1 MNILS
6 DKEEHAN
13 GDDEAELET
22 VVDVEESGEAYVGDT
37 LKKLRESLR
46 ACEKERQEFLDGWQR
61 SKADFLNQ
69 RKRLD
74 EDRRLSTER
83 AENALIGQILNL
95 ADSFDMAFKNKD
107 AWSAIDATWAK
118 GIEGIYAQLQSILR
132 EYGVAEI
139 EAEGAHFNPA
149 LHEAYASKPVDS
161 EEAHDTVVEVAQ
173 KGYIRGDTVLRP
185 ARVVIGSHHD

>member
-6 DKEEHAN
+6 DKDEHAN
-13 GDDEAELET
+13 GAEDADLET
-22 VVDVEESGEAYVGDT
+22 VIDVEDNGEAYVGDT

-69 RKRLD
+69 RKRLQ
-74 EDRRLSTER
+74 EEQRLATER
-83 AENALIGQILNL
+83 AENSLIGQILVL
-95 ADSFDMAFKNKD
+95 ADSFDMAFKNAD
-107 AWSAIDATWAK
+107 AWSAIDANWAK

-132 EYGVAEI
+132 EYGVQEI
-139 EAEGAHFNPA
+139 EAQGVAFNPA
-149 LHEAYASKPVDS
+149 LHEAYASKPVDTAD
-161 EEAHDTVVEVAQ
+161 AHDTVIEVAQ

-185 ARVVIGSHHD
+185 ARVVIGTHE